1 MYDVT
6 SNSARQHTY
15 NSRVQPRAKVLVGCS
30 LHSAMGERAGGWG
43 EEGRPPCS
51 VIINI
56 KVASQTITGESIAS
70 CMVAPKGNAIK
81 YTAAAVASVE

>member
-1 MYDVT
+1 
-6 SNSARQHTY
+6 
-15 NSRVQPRAKVLVGCS
+15 
-30 LHSAMGERAGGWG
+30 MGERTGGRAGGWG
-43 EEGRPPCS
+43 EGGGEGREQRGWSTPCS